1 MKQSFL
7 PIGTWSVFVLTLLY
21 SCSPTQKARTFDY
34 DYLYINKQGIIQR
47 PLIADLEVGVKKT
60 YSNTFKNVTV
70 EDARQQAIEAF
81 IKQHNADLI
90 VQPLFSIQAVD
101 QQTKSS
107 VTISLTGFP
116 ANYKNFRPYE
126 PKDKDLLLPREYFL
140 TLHDY
145 PARAVSASQ
154 TTTAPKSKGNSTKKP
169 GLLPVSLLPVSN

>member
-21 SCSPTQKARTFDY
+21 SCSPTQKAKTLDY
-34 DYLYINKQGIIQR
+34 DYLFINKQGIIQR
-47 PLIADLEVGVKKT
+47 PLVADLEVGAKKS

-70 EDARQQAIEAF
+70 TDARQQAIEAF
-81 IKQHNADLI
+81 IQQHNADLI
-90 VQPLFSIQAVD
+90 VQPLFSVQAAD
-101 QQTKSS
+101 QQTKSTVS
-107 VTISLTGFP
+107 ITLSGYP

-145 PARAVSASQ
+145 PARSVSASQ
-154 TTTAPKSKGNSTKKP
+154 STTEQKPKGSASKKT
-169 GLLPVSLLPVSN
+169 GLLPVSLLPVSH